1 MAIFRGVFPATKLI
15 PAPCGLLSVANT
27 TSHTGREY
35 DERWI
40 RGFDKEFNTM
50 PSYVRLLTVNDAIVA
65 GGELTDNQSEA
76 RYLNYIP
83 FFIDVEDFA
92 STFGILGQDRFD
104 RVKQELDAVT
114 QKAVELEFWDGPA
127 ARALVSTSPD
137 VEEVGSGNMY
147 LSKTGDSTVPVAGA
161 FAPHISLMYLEQAI
175 SESPVGENGVI
186 HMTRDIA
193 SNLGSR
199 LIYRK
204 GDDEYPGSVMTR
216 LGTQVVI
223 GSGYSGNGPIG
234 ATGAAASVTNKWMYA
249 TGVVDVHLGK
259 VEVVNEDLGQG
270 VDATIN
276 NMRIKAYRPAAAY
289 SDPSMHFAMRV
300 TIPTT

>member
-15 PAPCGLLSVANT
+15 PAPCGLLSVAST
-27 TSHTGREY
+27 TSHTGSEY

-50 PSYVRLLTVNDAIVA
+50 PSYVRLLTVNDAIVT

-76 RYLNYIP
+76 RYLNYVP

-127 ARALVSTSPD
+127 ARALVSTTPD

-147 LSKTGDSTVPVAGA
+147 LSKTGDSTIPVAGA
-161 FAPHISLMYLEQAI
+161 FTPQISLMYLEQAI
-175 SESPVGENGVI
+175 SESPLGENGVI

-193 SNLGSR
+193 SDLGTR
-199 LIYRK
+199 LLYRK

-223 GSGYSGNGPIG
+223 GSGYSGNGPVG

-249 TGVVDVHLGK
+249 TGVVDVHLGN

-276 NMRIKAYRPAAAY
+276 NMRIKAYRPAAVY